1 MSVQHT
7 DEDVDRF
14 VANLE
19 TFAIALRG
27 AAVPA

>member
-7 DEDVDRF
+7 TEDVDRF
-14 VANLE
+14 VANLD
-19 TFAIALRG
+19 TFARELR

>member
-14 VANLE
+14 VANFDELV
-19 TFAIALRG
+19 TQLHG
-27 AAVPA
+27 VPA

>member
-14 VANLE
+14 VANVAD
-19 TFAIALRG
+19 FAEQVAR
-27 AAVPA
+27 

>member
-14 VANLE
+14 VANFYDLWTSCSE
-19 TFAIALRG
+19 L
-27 AAVPA
+27 PP